1 MSVTNPVTASFT
13 APTTFEDGTPIPA
26 GTITKY
32 QYGFGQVSGTYTII
46 ADDVNLTETAGK
58 QTGALPTNLGFGNWF
73 SSARA
78 VTKDGGVAKWGPEF
92 QFTVAPKVPSWILPL
107 LSALAP
113 VVARRRWT

>member
-13 APTTFEDGTPIPA
+13 APATFEDGTAIPA

-58 QTGALPTNLGFGNWF
+58 QTGSLPTNLAIGNWF
-73 SSARA
+73 AAARSL
-78 VTKDGGVAKWGPEF
+78 TKDGAVSKWGNEF
-92 QFTVAPKVPSWILPL
+92 AFTIAAKVPSPILDFIG
-107 LSALAP
+107 
-113 VVARRRWT
+113 V

>member
-13 APTTFEDGTPIPA
+13 APATFEDGTAIPA

-58 QTGALPTNLGFGNWF
+58 QTGSLPTNLAVGNWF
-73 SSARA
+73 AAARSVTSAA
-78 VTKDGGVAKWGPEF
+78 AGSATSKWGNEVA
-92 QFTVAPKVPSWILPL
+92 FTIAPKVPSTIMDFG
-107 LSALAP
+107 
-113 VVARRRWT
+113 VA